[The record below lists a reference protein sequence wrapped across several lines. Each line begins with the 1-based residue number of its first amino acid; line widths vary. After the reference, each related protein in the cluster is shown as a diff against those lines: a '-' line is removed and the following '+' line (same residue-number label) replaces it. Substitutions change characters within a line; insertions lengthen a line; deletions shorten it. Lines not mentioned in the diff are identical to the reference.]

1 MPKFAF
7 KALVVAATLAVLV
20 PQFARADDVTD
31 EIDRARKAYE
41 AGNIA
46 DAKTALEVAAQMIG
60 QQKAKALQTVLPAP
74 LSGWSAKD
82 GEPTSASTSMFGGGI
97 SASRTYEN
105 GDKDCVVSI
114 IGDSPMLAMVSMVL
128 TNPSMAGMSGA
139 RVVPLGE
146 RHAMITQQG
155 EVQLMSSNNYLVSV
169 TGSCEEEDKLAYAQA
184 VDYKKLAGF

>member
-1 MPKFAF
+1 MSKFAF
-7 KALVVAATLAVLV
+7 KALVAAAGLAVLL
-20 PQFARADDVTD
+20 PQIARADDVTD

-60 QQKAKALQTVLPAP
+60 QQKAKALQGVLPAP
-74 LSGWSAKD
+74 LAGWSAKD
-82 GEPTSASTSMFGGGI
+82 GEPTSAGPAMFGGGI
-97 SASRTYEN
+97 SASRTYES
-105 GDKDCVVSI
+105 GEKTCIVSV

-146 RHAMITQQG
+146 RHALITQEG
-155 EVQLMSSNNYLVSV
+155 DVQLMSSNNYLISVS
-169 TGSCEEEDKLAYAQA
+169 GSCEEPDKLAYAQA
-184 VDYKKLAGF
+184 VDYKKLSGF